1 MRLPEFLTELSP
13 VRETLAALEQ
23 GENAMAEAVAEKNG
37 QVCVETATGGLT
49 LWERDYGL
57 PVREGAAVEDRRAA
71 VRAAMAGGR
80 TLTPAFL
87 KELCVTLGGGDR
99 GEVEEDFAHWS
110 VTALAVGAGR
120 VPADIPALKRAV
132 ERLKPAHL
140 SVTVLPT
147 ADLTAHRWEAVTGGV
162 MMEVKERGE
171 TGEAPPGRMKRAC
184 FEDGHQTADMQ
195 YPLFGLG
202 RRCIPAPWGRKE
214 FFDTLKQLSQT
225 GTARSAAAAFFAGR
239 HGRFY

>member
-57 PVREGAAVEDRRAA
+57 PVREGAAMEDRRAA
-71 VRAAMAGGR
+71 VRAAVRAAMLGGR

-99 GEVEEDFAHWS
+99 GEVEEDFANWH
-110 VTALAVGAGR
+110 VTALTVGEGR
-120 VPADIPALKRAV
+120 VPADIPALNRAV

-147 ADLTAHRWEAVTGGV
+147 ADLTAQRWEAVTGGV
-162 MMEVKERGE
+162 MMEV
-171 TGEAPPGRMKRAC
+171 
-184 FEDGHQTADMQ
+184 
-195 YPLFGLG
+195 
-202 RRCIPAPWGRKE
+202 WG
-214 FFDTLKQLSQT
+214 
-225 GTARSAAAAFFAGR
+225 
-239 HGRFY
+239 

>member
-37 QVCVETATGGLT
+37 QVCVTTATGGLT

-57 PVREGAAVEDRRAA
+57 PVREGVPPEDRRSAI
-71 VRAAMAGGR
+71 RAAMLGGR

-87 KELCVTLGGGDR
+87 QELCVTLGGGDR
-99 GEVEEDFAHWS
+99 GVVEEDFANWR
-110 VTALAVGAGR
+110 VTALTMSEGR
-120 VPADIPALKRAV
+120 VPADVPALKRAV

-147 ADLTAHRWEAVTGGV
+147 ADLTAHRRETAAGGV
-162 MMEVKERGE
+162 MLEV
-171 TGEAPPGRMKRAC
+171 
-184 FEDGHQTADMQ
+184 
-195 YPLFGLG
+195 
-202 RRCIPAPWGRKE
+202 WG
-214 FFDTLKQLSQT
+214 
-225 GTARSAAAAFFAGR
+225 
-239 HGRFY
+239 

>member
-13 VRETLAALEQ
+13 VRETLTALEQ

-37 QVCVETATGGLT
+37 QVCVETATEGLT

-57 PVREGAAVEDRRAA
+57 PVREGASLEDRRAA
-71 VRAAMAGGR
+71 VRAAMLGGR

-99 GEVEEDFAHWS
+99 GEVEEDFANWH

-147 ADLTAHRWEAVTGGV
+147 ADLTAQRWEAVTGGV
-162 MMEVKERGE
+162 MLEV
-171 TGEAPPGRMKRAC
+171 
-184 FEDGHQTADMQ
+184 
-195 YPLFGLG
+195 
-202 RRCIPAPWGRKE
+202 WG
-214 FFDTLKQLSQT
+214 
-225 GTARSAAAAFFAGR
+225 
-239 HGRFY
+239 

>member
-13 VRETLAALEQ
+13 VRETLTALEQ

-57 PVREGAAVEDRRAA
+57 PVREGAAVEDS
-71 VRAAMAGGR
+71 RAAMAGGR

-120 VPADIPALKRAV
+120 VPTDIPALKRAV

-147 ADLTAHRWEAVTGGV
+147 ADLTAQRWEAVTGGV
-162 MMEVKERGE
+162 MMEV
-171 TGEAPPGRMKRAC
+171 
-184 FEDGHQTADMQ
+184 
-195 YPLFGLG
+195 
-202 RRCIPAPWGRKE
+202 WG
-214 FFDTLKQLSQT
+214 
-225 GTARSAAAAFFAGR
+225 
-239 HGRFY
+239 

>member
-80 TLTPAFL
+80 TLNSVQLDTIA
-87 KELCVTLGGGDR
+87 
-99 GEVEEDFAHWS
+99 
-110 VTALAVGAGR
+110 VTACIYR
-120 VPADIPALKRAV
+120 
-132 ERLKPAHL
+132 
-140 SVTVLPT
+140 T
-147 ADLTAHRWEAVTGGV
+147 RW
-162 MMEVKERGE
+162 
-171 TGEAPPGRMKRAC
+171 
-184 FEDGHQTADMQ
+184 
-195 YPLFGLG
+195 
-202 RRCIPAPWGRKE
+202 
-214 FFDTLKQLSQT
+214 
-225 GTARSAAAAFFAGR
+225 AAATGARWRRTSPIGASRRWRWARGVFRRTFR
-239 HGRFY
+239 P